1 MQENIHEKFMQIA
14 IQLAKNAKGQTGNN
28 PNVGCVI
35 VRDGK
40 ILATAHTGFGGTPHA
55 ETIALKRATNS
66 KGATLYSTLEPC
78 SHYGKTPPCVKAI
91 IEVGIKEVVI
101 GVDDKNPLVSGIK
114 ELEKAGV
121 KVTSGVLKNQAEELH
136 NDFFKF
142 IETGLPFVT
151 AKVAVSLDGK
161 IATKNGDSKWIS
173 GELARSYAQ
182 KLRSQNNAILIG
194 RNTFEK
200 DAPSLNTRLLGL
212 ESYSPQKFIISKT
225 LKNAP
230 DGFSILDGNLP
241 LLENLKILG
250 KKGIQRL
257 LVEGGASLI
266 TSLIKEN
273 LFDELII
280 IKAPIIIGGAKS
292 FIEDININEVKF
304 AKQLNHA
311 NKFYLQDN
319 VVDVFTLKI

>member
-1 MQENIHEKFMQIA
+1 MQIA

-28 PNVGCVI
+28 PSVGSVI

-55 ETIALKRATNS
+55 ETIALNRATSNT
-66 KGATLYSTLEPC
+66 GATLYSTLEPC

-91 IEVGIKEVVI
+91 IEAGIKEVVI
-101 GVDDKNPLVSGIK
+101 GVDDKNPLVSGVK

-151 AKVAVSLDGK
+151 VKVAVSLDGK

-173 GELARSYAQ
+173 GELARNYAH

-194 RNTFEK
+194 GETYRK
-200 DAPSLNTRLLGL
+200 DNPELTCRLEGL
-212 ESYSPQKFIISKT
+212 EQFSPKKFVISKS
-225 LKNAP
+225 LK
-230 DGFSILDGNLP
+230 
-241 LLENLKILG
+241 
-250 KKGIQRL
+250 
-257 LVEGGASLI
+257 
-266 TSLIKEN
+266 KE
-273 LFDELII
+273 
-280 IKAPIIIGGAKS
+280 S
-292 FIEDININEVKF
+292 
-304 AKQLNHA
+304 
-311 NKFYLQDN
+311 
-319 VVDVFTLKI
+319 

>member
-1 MQENIHEKFMQIA
+1 MNKNMHEKFMQIA

-28 PNVGCVI
+28 PSVGSVI

-55 ETIALKRATNS
+55 ETIALNRATSNT
-66 KGATLYSTLEPC
+66 GATLYSTLEPC

-91 IEVGIKEVVI
+91 IEAGIKEVVI
-101 GVDDKNPLVSGIK
+101 GVDDKNPLVSGVK

-151 AKVAVSLDGK
+151 VKVAVSLDGK

-173 GELARSYAQ
+173 GELARNYAH

-194 RNTFEK
+194 GETYRK
-200 DAPSLNTRLLGL
+200 DNPELTCRLEGL
-212 ESYSPQKFIISKT
+212 EQFSPKKFVISKS
-225 LKNAP
+225 LKQARE
-230 DGFSILDGNLP
+230 GFTILDGKKP
-241 LLENLKILG
+241 LKELLKSINHL
-250 KKGIQRL
+250 RL
-257 LVEGGASLI
+257 LVEGGGGLI
-266 TSLIKEN
+266 TSLLKEN
-273 LFDELII
+273 LIDELILI
-280 IKAPIIIGGAKS
+280 R
-292 FIEDININEVKF
+292 
-304 AKQLNHA
+304 A
-311 NKFYLQDN
+311 NKIMGNDGLSFVGDLDFKKIEQTFNFTKKTHFILQED
-319 VVDVFTLKI
+319 VVEVFNQK